1 MTIATIKPMSLEEYL
16 TYDDGT
22 DDRYELVDGVLVEM
36 GAENRL
42 NEKIALWLLG
52 QFLQW
57 VPIDLIAR
65 GTQISVRSKSV
76 TVRNPD
82 LMVLTELLDQFLTEA
97 KQSLITFKMPPPR
110 LVIEV
115 VSPGD
120 EDSKNYTRDYGEKVN
135 EYADREIPEY
145 WIIDPVRE
153 VVLVLTLKG
162 KRYQRKSFRGQM
174 AIASPTFPS
183 INLTAEQVLRAGR

>member
-22 DDRYELVDGVLVEM
+22 DDRHELVDGVLVEM
-36 GAENRL
+36 GAEKRL

-57 VPIDLIAR
+57 VPVDLIAR
-65 GTQISVRSKSV
+65 GTQISVKSKSV

-82 LMVLTELLDQFLTEA
+82 LMVLTEVLDQFLSA
-97 KQSLITFKMPPPR
+97 ANQSLITFKMPPPM

-120 EDSKNYTRDYGEKVN
+120 EESKNYTRDYEDKAN

-145 WIIDPVRE
+145 WIVDPVRE

-162 KRYQRKSFRGQM
+162 KRYQRKRFQGQM
-174 AIASPTFPS
+174 AIVSPTFPDL
-183 INLTAEQVLRAGR
+183 NLTAEQVLRAGR